1 MWPSVLLLGLLVS
14 IANFNVTAYSVP
26 TNFGC
31 KNSLISDEWRK
42 AVLRFHNNKRRALA
56 EGKVKTKDGKAAP
69 MAKNMNELV
78 RYPSLQFN
86 FYSKESR
93 PTNFLEQAKLWDCNI
108 ETHAFENTCNGVVD
122 QNYYGVTDTFKNKKT
137 CNAAVNTEE
146 LLKKWWDESKAID
159 LTASQSYDATAEQN
173 APKFSHMAAATAKA
187 FACSYSTCSGSD
199 SKLLCVY
206 EKY

>member
-69 MAKNMNELV
+69 MAKNMNEL
-78 RYPSLQFN
+78 
-86 FYSKESR
+86 
-93 PTNFLEQAKLWDCNI
+93 LWDCNI